1 MKTNFIV
8 QKTVDALKD
17 KKTILFPTDTVWGI
31 GGDASQTSVIE
42 AVYKIKRREKSKAL
56 LCLMRDLDMVAH
68 YFDDI
73 PTMAH
78 KFLRADEPTTVILE
92 HPKGLPSRLI
102 AEDDS
107 MAIRIP
113 QDSFCQALL
122 SHFKYPIIATSANI
136 SGQHTPTNFG
146 QIEPAVLEAV
156 DYVVPLN
163 RTQKIMKPSR
173 ILKVSNTGEVIVIRD

>member
-78 KFLRADEPTTVILE
+78 KFLHADEPTTVILE
-92 HPKGLPSRLI
+92 HPKGLPSQLI

-113 QDSFCQALL
+113 QDSFVKRCYQILNIQLSQPQQILADNTPLL
-122 SHFKYPIIATSANI
+122 ILDK
-136 SGQHTPTNFG
+136 
-146 QIEPAVLEAV
+146 
-156 DYVVPLN
+156 LN
-163 RTQKIMKPSR
+163 RLFWRP
-173 ILKVSNTGEVIVIRD
+173 

>member
-1 MKTNFIV
+1 MKTSFIV

-42 AVYKIKRREKSKAL
+42 AVYKIKRREESKAL
-56 LCLMRDLDMVAH
+56 LCLMHDLDMVTH

-73 PTMAH
+73 PTMAY
-78 KFLRADEPTTVILE
+78 KFLHADEPTTVILE

-102 AEDDS
+102 AEDDT

-122 SHFKYPIIATSANI
+122 SNFKYPIIATSANI

-163 RTQKIMKPSR
+163 RTQNVMKPSR
-173 ILKVSNTGEVIVIRD
+173 ILKISNTGEVIVIRD